1 MTAVKTP
8 ITLKAEITSITPY
21 AYWNESDGEGDPY
34 VGYPYQWTITA
45 TVSPQSTGEWD
56 HGFAN
61 TEVDLVPGDWL
72 LRGNNTPPIA
82 LRIVTINSAGG
93 GQIECI
99 VEDVDRYNLL
109 LTGESGIG
117 LVDNPVPPQSLF
129 FQLGED
135 GLAIFSSLVPFE
147 FPVTTQD
154 EINSRLRFRNY
165 YQNNFEVYQPGQT
178 FQAGDE
184 ISLQSDGTY
193 VLANAV
199 GLDAFKVIGTVKD
212 VDIPGVDWFTYEPK
226 GKIIRYISPS
236 LPGNPGDLL
245 YLDPANPGKLTDT
258 RPTTGV
264 AVPVF
269 IKINNSTGVKLDE
282 VIVGGLD
289 NFAGTTGPSA
299 TDDST
304 VGYSWGSLW
313 VDRTS
318 SKSYINV
325 DPTTDAAVWQLLGD
339 ANLTGPTG
347 PQGIEGPTGPT
358 GYMGMD
364 GATGPTGEAGQ
375 SVRIVGSVA
384 TTGALPQYWQGVQPG
399 DAYIVESNGNLYT
412 WNSAAVWIDGG
423 RIMGST
429 GPTGEIGPTGADSTV
444 TGPTGDTGPQGIQ
457 GEIGPTG
464 ADSTVTGPTGPQ
476 GPTGAVAPQTLI
488 LDTFVGDGINDT
500 FTLSFTPVNLNNL
513 LVTIDGLVQTPTLN
527 FEITG
532 DQLTFNHTPVENT
545 DITVLEIT
553 AGIGPTGP
561 AGTNG
566 ANGAT
571 GPTESISV
579 FNYSHSATPVDL
591 TKDGNSLTNLNS
603 IVISA
608 DKVVA
613 IHGTVV
619 ANQIGGVAGT
629 VGDSHAWFFKA
640 AAKRGSTL
648 ASVAILG
655 TPVVEDLGHDAA
667 TGSWAVNVEV
677 NTTYGT
683 VELTGTGADN
693 KDIRWTAKIFVTEG

>member
-45 TVSPQSTGEWD
+45 NVQPQYTGEWD
-56 HGFAN
+56 HNYFN
-61 TEVDLVPGDWL
+61 SELDLVPGDWV

-82 LRIVTINSAGG
+82 LRIVSINSAGS

-109 LTGESGIG
+109 LTGNDGIG
-117 LVDNPVPPQSLF
+117 LPDTETPPQSLF

-135 GLAIFSSLVPFE
+135 GLAIFSGLVPFE
-147 FPVTTQD
+147 YPVTTQD

-165 YQNNFEVYQPGQT
+165 YQNNYEVYQPGQT

-184 ISLQSDGTY
+184 IALQSDGTY
-193 VLANAV
+193 VLASAI

-226 GKIIRYISPS
+226 GKIVRYITPA
-236 LPGNPGDLL
+236 LPGDPGDIL
-245 YLDPANPGKLTDT
+245 YLDPANPGELTNV
-258 RPTTGV
+258 RPTIGV

-313 VDRTS
+313 VDRNS

-325 DPTTDAAVWQLLGD
+325 DPTANSAVWQLIGD
-339 ANLTGPTG
+339 ANQTGPTG

-364 GATGPTGEAGQ
+364 GATGPTGDIG
-375 SVRIVGSVA
+375 
-384 TTGALPQYWQGVQPG
+384 P
-399 DAYIVESNGNLYT
+399 
-412 WNSAAVWIDGG
+412 
-423 RIMGST
+423 T
-429 GPTGEIGPTGADSTV
+429 GPTGLQGIRGDTGPTGLQGDIGPTGADSTV
-444 TGPTGDTGPQGIQ
+444 TGPTGYTGPQGIQ
-457 GEIGPTG
+457 GDTGPTG
-464 ADSTVTGPTGPQ
+464 ADSTVPGPT
-476 GPTGAVAPQTLI
+476 GPTGAVAPQDLI
-488 LDTFVGDGINDT
+488 LDTFVGDGLTDT

-513 LVTIDGLVQTPTLN
+513 LVSIDGLVQTPTLN
-527 FEITG
+527 FTISG
-532 DQLTFNHTPVENT
+532 NQLTFEHTPIENT

-553 AGIGPTGP
+553 AGIGPTG
-561 AGTNG
+561 ANG

-579 FNYSHSATPVDL
+579 FVYGHDASETVL
-591 TKDGNSLTNLNS
+591 TTDGNALSVLNS
-603 IVISA
+603 VAIPN
-608 DKVVA
+608 DTVVA

-619 ANQIGGVAGT
+619 ANQIGGVSGT
-629 VGDSHAWFFKA
+629 VGDSRAWFFKA
-640 AAKRGSTL
+640 AAKKASTASSTTLL
-648 ASVAILG
+648 A
-655 TPVVEDLGHDAA
+655 TPIIEDLGYDTSASA
-667 TGSWAVNVEV
+667 WSANVTV
-677 NTTYGT
+677 DQSYGT
-683 VELTGTGADN
+683 IEVVGFGEAS
-693 KDIRWTAKIFVTEG
+693 KDIRWTAKIFVTQG